1 MLAMTIDASQLPEL
15 TKRQEEI
22 LALVIRT
29 YTSKLEPVSSKQI
42 VETSE
47 LGVSS
52 ATIRNEMS
60 VLEELGYI
68 IAPHTSAGRIPTENG
83 YRYFVQRIA
92 DNNMNTLTDFEEK
105 HIASRFHSLPKGTEQ
120 WMKLAATILARTA
133 NIASLVTAPIVE
145 TSRFKHIELI
155 AIQGRLVLMVLV
167 LHGGVVQQRMLNLA
181 EPVPQIK
188 LAEVATQI
196 NTLCADLFPQE
207 IRLKGIQFNLLGR
220 EVAELAADL
229 MEEAD
234 KQQTRIVYRDGLSDL
249 LGNIYD
255 GETAQQAIR
264 VFEEHAVLDIVL
276 ANFLDDDVRVI
287 VAGDGRWD
295 ELSQLSMVLS
305 RYGIPGQIRGTIGLL
320 GPTHIN
326 YGRAISTVRYVSNLM
341 TDMLVDLYD
350 QDKE

>member
-1 MLAMTIDASQLPEL
+1 MTMDASQLPEL

-22 LALVIRT
+22 LALIIRT
-29 YTSKLEPVSSKQI
+29 YTDKLEPVSSKQI
-42 VETSE
+42 AETSN

-52 ATIRNEMS
+52 ATVRNEMS

-68 IAPHTSAGRIPTENG
+68 TAPHTSAGRIPTENG
-83 YRYFVQRIA
+83 YRYFVQRII
-92 DNNMNTLTDFEEK
+92 DNNGLTKAEEK
-105 HIASRFHSLPKGTEQ
+105 HIANKFHSLPKGTEQ

-133 NIASLVTAPIVE
+133 NTASLVTAPIVE

-155 AIQGRLVLMVLV
+155 SIQGRLVLMVLV

-181 EPVPQIK
+181 DPVPQSK
-188 LAEVATQI
+188 LAEVAKQI
-196 NTLCADLFPQE
+196 NSLCTDLYSHE
-207 IRLKGIQFNLLGR
+207 IRLKSIQFNLLGR

-229 MEEAD
+229 MDEAD
-234 KQQTRIVYRDGLSDL
+234 KHQTRIVYRDGLSDL
-249 LGNIYD
+249 LGNIHD

-264 VFEEHAVLDIVL
+264 VFEEHTVLDIIL
-276 ANFLDDDVRVI
+276 TNFLDSQTDDVRVV
-287 VAGDGRWD
+287 VAGDGLWD

-341 TDMLVDLYD
+341 TDMLVDLYEQKD
-350 QDKE
+350 E